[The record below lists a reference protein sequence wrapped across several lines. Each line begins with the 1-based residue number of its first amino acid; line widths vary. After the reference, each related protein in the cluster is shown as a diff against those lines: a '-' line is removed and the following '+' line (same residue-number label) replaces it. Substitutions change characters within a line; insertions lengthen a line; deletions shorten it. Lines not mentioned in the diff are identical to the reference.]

1 MATVFASTVLGNTTA
16 AGTGIA
22 IPAGK
27 SVLLRCDGT
36 NVVEQLNHI
45 VGAFSVGGNLSVDG
59 NTSLAKLTTITSAT
73 LGSTQTATISVAS
86 PTIIT
91 VASAPV
97 SGTPILFSTTGTLP
111 ATITVGTTYYVSNIS
126 GTTFNI
132 SASPTLTPLI
142 NVAASGSGTHSVSI
156 ISQAVTA
163 PAGTNSNALATTAFV
178 QDAYPVALTNWDL
191 AEVFN
196 TQTAT
201 ITIASPAVVTVA
213 TAPANATAVAFSTTG
228 ALPTGIVANT
238 AYYVYGRTGTTYRL
252 ATTPDTTSR
261 ATMLAGATV
270 TGSIDATILTVTAVS
285 SGVLSVGQT
294 ISGTGVTG
302 GTTITAFLSGTG
314 GAGTYTVS
322 ASQTVAS
329 TTITAVSN
337 PGIVTVAAAPANGAV
352 VTFSTTGALPT
363 GLVAGTE
370 YFVVNR
376 TATTF
381 RVATTSGGSAITF
394 SGTQSGVQ
402 TAAWRTLVNTSGSQ
416 SGVQT
421 ETTSKLDF
429 NYKTLNR
436 MSVDLGGNLGI
447 TGGLSTGSLVTSNIN
462 ISGNATTAT
471 FATFADTATA
481 VTTLDTTQVLRAT
494 AAASVDAIGT
504 YAFLVRNSND
514 AALLPGG
521 TAAGSTLLYGSM
533 LAENAYIYNT
543 AIDGRGVTTPSGTW
557 RLMGEFTSTGSNPTK
572 ASLWLRIS

>member
-1 MATVFASTVLGNTTA
+1 
-16 AGTGIA
+16 
-22 IPAGK
+22 
-27 SVLLRCDGT
+27 
-36 NVVEQLNHI
+36 
-45 VGAFSVGGNLSVDG
+45 
-59 NTSLAKLTTITSAT
+59 
-73 LGSTQTATISVAS
+73 
-86 PTIIT
+86 
-91 VASAPV
+91 
-97 SGTPILFSTTGTLP
+97 LFSTTGTLP
-111 ATITVGTTYYVSNIS
+111 ASITAGTTYYVSNIS

-178 QDAYPVALTNWDL
+178 QNAYPVALENWDL

-213 TAPANATAVAFSTTG
+213 TAPANTTAVAFSTTG

-261 ATMLAGATV
+261 ATIA
-270 TGSIDATILTVTAVS
+270 I
-285 SGVLSVGQT
+285 
-294 ISGTGVTG
+294 
-302 GTTITAFLSGTG
+302 
-314 GAGTYTVS
+314 
-322 ASQTVAS
+322 
-329 TTITAVSN
+329 SN
-337 PGIVTVAAAPANGAV
+337 PGVVTVAAAPANGDV

-402 TAAWRTLVNTSGSQ
+402 TATWRTLVNTSGSQ

-481 VTTLDTTQVLRAT
+481 VTTLSTTQVLNAT
-494 AAASVDAIGT
+494 AGASVGAVGT

-514 AALLPGG
+514 TALLPGG
-521 TAAGSTLLYGSM
+521 TAAGSTLVFGSM

-543 AIDGRGVTTPSGTW
+543 AIDGRGVTIPSGTW